1 MTHPYDPGQYT
12 VLLFTRHNRKRGR
25 LVVLNYQRSLG
36 AASRWARRTGGTAV
50 VMRCLF
56 NTSLG
61 RGAYPAKW
69 Q

>member
-1 MTHPYDPGQYT
+1 MNHPYDPGAYT
-12 VLLFTRHNRKRGR
+12 VLLFTQHNRKRGR
-25 LVVLNYQRSLG
+25 LFTANYQRG
-36 AASRWARRTGGTAV
+36 IDAAQRWARRTGGSGV